1 MTPSRWEKI
10 GWRLAATR
18 RLWRSGARPHMQ
30 YVPPPPVELIPVG
43 QIDGPGPETTV
54 RREALQI
61 SGWALFT
68 VAPLAS
74 VEMWLGE
81 KSLGRARLGFLRP
94 DIDEIY
100 EFPAAL
106 ISGFHLTADLT
117 DWDEEETEAVLRAVA
132 TSTAGERY
140 ELAPVPLTIAAP
152 KRPKR
157 RKLAPPAERT
167 PFAPTDRGRRLGV
180 FTHQLN
186 LGGAQ
191 LYLLDLMRE
200 LVKDGRFAP
209 TVISALDGETRV
221 DLEALG
227 IPVHVSSFLP
237 MDELHSHIGR
247 LEELAHWT
255 AERDFEVALVNT
267 STALSFPGA
276 EVTSQLQIPTVW
288 AIHESFAPPVLWSDI
303 DIQTR
308 ERAEAA
314 LGVCAA
320 AVFEAEATQRLYE
333 PPLDPSQGLTIPYG
347 LDFAPIARARAG
359 FDLAATRGEAEIPEN
374 AEVLLCVGTIEPR
387 KAQIQLAQAF
397 ELIAGRHPQAQ
408 LVFVGGAEK
417 PDSEA
422 LGDYIDSSR
431 LSARMK
437 LIPIT
442 PDVQSWYGLSD
453 ILVCASDVES
463 LPRTVLEAMA
473 WETPVL
479 ATSVFGLPE
488 LITDGESGWL
498 CEHGD
503 VAILAEA
510 LDRVLST
517 TPEQRQAIGKT
528 ARALVEERH
537 SLVGYGE
544 KMAELLEWAAAGD
557 DSPPPRHVA
566 AT

>member
-1 MTPSRWEKI
+1 
-10 GWRLAATR
+10 
-18 RLWRSGARPHMQ
+18 MQ

-43 QIDGPGPETTV
+43 QIDGPGADTTV
-54 RREALQI
+54 RRGALQI

-74 VEMWLGE
+74 VEIWLGE
-81 KSLGRARLGFLRP
+81 EYLGRARLGFLRP

-117 DWDEEETEAVLRAVA
+117 NWDGQETEAVLRAVA

-140 ELAPVPLTIAAP
+140 DLAPVPLKIAAP
-152 KRPKR
+152 KRPKP

-191 LYLLDLMRE
+191 LYLLDLLRE
-200 LVKDGRFAP
+200 LVKGDAFAP
-209 TVISALDGETRV
+209 TVISAMDGETRV
-221 DLEALG
+221 DLEELG

-247 LEELAHWT
+247 LEELAHW
-255 AERDFEVALVNT
+255 AAARDFEVALVNT

-276 EVTSQLQIPTVW
+276 EVTSQLEIPTVW

-314 LGVCAA
+314 LGACAA

-333 PPLDPSQGLTIPYG
+333 PPLAPGQGLTIPYG
-347 LDFAPIARARAG
+347 LDFAPIARAPRR
-359 FDLAATRGEAEIPEN
+359 LRRRPRRGGRPASPRTPRS
-374 AEVLLCVGTIEPR
+374 VLCVGTIEPR

-397 ELIAGRHPQAQ
+397 ELIAARHPDAQ
-408 LVFVGGAEK
+408 LVFVGGARRK

-422 LGDYIDSSR
+422 LADYIESSP

-442 PDVQSWYGLSD
+442 PDVQPWYGISD
-453 ILVCASDVES
+453 ILVCASDIES

-488 LITDGESGWL
+488 LIDDGETGWL
-498 CEHGD
+498 CEHARRGD
-503 VAILAEA
+503 P
-510 LDRVLST
+510 RRG
-517 TPEQRQAIGKT
+517 PRPG
-528 ARALVEERH
+528 ARARPRSGAGRSARPRAALVEERH
-537 SLVGYGE
+537 SLALRTEDRRAARVARSRRWL
-544 KMAELLEWAAAGD
+544 AEGPACGNGLAAPSAG
-557 DSPPPRHVA
+557 R
-566 AT
+566 